1 MRVLKCI
8 HCTFFNFHM
17 KSYSHF
23 SRTPNPRNA
32 SGLYTYL
39 SRIIR
44 TQGASLDVTPPSAAC
59 DNANEDMW
67 SAVWT
72 LDTGPWSLSL
82 PAEDHSTG
90 QHQSYLSV
98 MPTMALY
105 WYKVQYFHLQHIFTT
120 IAAWQ
125 PGQHHCVLICV
136 LTSHLTTF
144 LPKHAQTRARK
155 TWKITTYPGWLRT
168 CNFPPFYRDDPQ
180 WTHVDRFYCDLW
192 VF

>member
-1 MRVLKCI
+1 MWVLKCI
-8 HCTFFNFHM
+8 HCTFFYFHIKTWPPNHM
-17 KSYSHF
+17 VIHQTQEMLLVY
-23 SRTPNPRNA
+23 TPI
-32 SGLYTYL
+32 YL
-39 SRIIR
+39 DHARIIWM
-44 TQGASLDVTPPSAAC
+44 QGAALDVTPPSAAC

-82 PAEDHSTG
+82 PAEDHRHSTG
-90 QHQSYLSV
+90 QSYLSV

-125 PGQHHCVLICV
+125 PGQHHMALCSSLCV

-144 LPKHAQTRARK
+144 LPKHAQTRA
-155 TWKITTYPGWLRT
+155 
-168 CNFPPFYRDDPQ
+168 
-180 WTHVDRFYCDLW
+180 
-192 VF
+192 

>member
-1 MRVLKCI
+1 
-8 HCTFFNFHM
+8 M
-17 KSYSHF
+17 KTWPPNHIVVHQTQEMLLVY
-23 SRTPNPRNA
+23 TPI
-32 SGLYTYL
+32 YL
-39 SRIIR
+39 DHARIIWM
-44 TQGASLDVTPPSAAC
+44 QGAALDVTPPSAAC

-125 PGQHHCVLICV
+125 PGQHHMALCSSHCV